1 MKRPEEIP
9 ELTKA
14 SSKGQIVIPADIR
27 RKIGIRE
34 GSVFAISASKDMI
47 VLRKLDTKTKA
58 EDLRTLK
65 LIEDAWEDMEKGR
78 YKRAAPEDFFKEL
91 AKWKK

>member
-1 MKRPEEIP
+1 MQLP

-14 SSKGQIVIPADIR
+14 SSKGQIVIPLVVR
-27 RKIGIRE
+27 RKLGITE
-34 GSVFAISASKDMI
+34 GSVFAVSSKNDMI
-47 VLRKLDTKTKA
+47 VLRKLETGIKP

-65 LIEDAWEDMEKGR
+65 LIEEAWNDIEKGR
-78 YKRAAPEDFFKEL
+78 FKIAAPEKFFKEL